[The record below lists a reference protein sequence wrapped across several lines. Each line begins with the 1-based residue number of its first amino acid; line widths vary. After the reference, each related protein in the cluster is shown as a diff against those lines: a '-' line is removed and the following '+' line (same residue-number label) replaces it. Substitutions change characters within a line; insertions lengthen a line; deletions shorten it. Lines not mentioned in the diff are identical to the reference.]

1 MTQILISLALAFTL
15 GTQALAQ
22 GRTGPLRIEITEGV
36 IEPVVIA
43 VAPFLDENSAAEE

>member
-1 MTQILISLALAFTL
+1 MTQIILSIALAFAL

-36 IEPVVIA
+36 IEPVLLS
-43 VAPFLDENSAAEE
+43 VAPFN